1 MNLRKLVINSLFL
14 AIGVILHQ
22 ITPPL
27 VNGMKPDFLLAMIF
41 IIILLNDDYK
51 TILITAL
58 AAGIFSAATTS
69 FPGGQVPNIIDKFI
83 TCNVLYIILIPIRK
97 IFHNQI
103 KIILISSLGT
113 ILSGSVFLLSALLLV
128 GLPAPFSI
136 LFFSIVLPAT
146 LINTVVTLFLY
157 NTVVLAQKR
166 MAS

>member
-1 MNLRKLVINSLFL
+1 MNLKKLVTNSLFL

-41 IIILLNDDYK
+41 IIILLNNDYK

-69 FPGGQVPNIIDKFI
+69 FPGGQVPNIIDKFV
-83 TCNVLYIILIPIRK
+83 TCNILYIVLITMRK
-97 IFHNQI
+97 ISNNQI

-146 LINTVVTLFLY
+146 LINTVVTSFLY
-157 NTVVLAQKR
+157 NTVILAQKR
-166 MAS
+166 IAS

>member
-1 MNLRKLVINSLFL
+1 MNLKKLVTNSLFL

-51 TILITAL
+51 SILITAL
-58 AAGIFSAATTS
+58 AAGIFSAATTG
-69 FPGGQVPNIIDKFI
+69 FPGGQLPNIIDKFV
-83 TCNVLYIILIPIRK
+83 TCNILYILLIPVKK
-97 IFHNQI
+97 ILNNQI

-113 ILSGSVFLLSALLLV
+113 ILSGWVFLLSALLLV

-136 LFFSIVLPAT
+136 LFFSIVLPAA
-146 LINTVVTLFLY
+146 LINTVVTSFLY
-157 NTVVLAQKR
+157 NTVILAQKR
-166 MAS
+166 ITG

>member
-1 MNLRKLVINSLFL
+1 MNLKKLVTNSLFL

-41 IIILLNDDYK
+41 IIILLNNDYK

-69 FPGGQVPNIIDKFI
+69 FPGGQVPNIIDKFV
-83 TCNVLYIILIPIRK
+83 TCNILYIVLIPMKK
-97 IFHNQI
+97 ISNNQI

-146 LINTVVTLFLY
+146 LINTVVTSFLY
-157 NTVVLAQKR
+157 NTVILAQKR
-166 MAS
+166 IAS

>member
-1 MNLRKLVINSLFL
+1 MNLKKLVTNSLFL

-41 IIILLNDDYK
+41 IIILLNNDYK

-69 FPGGQVPNIIDKFI
+69 FPGGQVPNIIDKFV
-83 TCNVLYIILIPIRK
+83 TCNILYIVLIPMKK
-97 IFHNQI
+97 ISNNQI

-113 ILSGSVFLLSALLLV
+113 ILSGSVFLLSALMLV

-146 LINTVVTLFLY
+146 LINTVVTSFLY
-157 NTVVLAQKR
+157 NTVILAQKR

>member
-1 MNLRKLVINSLFL
+1 MNLRKLVTNSLFL

-41 IIILLNDDYK
+41 IIILLNNDYK

-69 FPGGQVPNIIDKFI
+69 FPGGQLPNIIDKFV
-83 TCNVLYIILIPIRK
+83 TCNILYFVLIPMK
-97 IFHNQI
+97 KVLNNQF

-128 GLPAPFSI
+128 GLPAPLSI

-146 LINTVVTLFLY
+146 LINTVVTSFLY
-157 NTVVLAQKR
+157 NTIVLAQKR

>member
-1 MNLRKLVINSLFL
+1 MNLRKLVTNSLFL

-41 IIILLNDDYK
+41 IIILLNNDYK

-69 FPGGQVPNIIDKFI
+69 FPGGQVPNIIDKFV
-83 TCNVLYIILIPIRK
+83 TCNILYIVLIPMKK
-97 IFHNQI
+97 ISNNQI

-146 LINTVVTLFLY
+146 LINTVVTSFLY
-157 NTVVLAQKR
+157 NTVILAQKR
-166 MAS
+166 IAN